1 MIVTLKK
8 LQINNFKGINCLS
21 IDFSEHTR
29 LCGANATGKTSV
41 YDAYLWL
48 LVGKDSMDSASFAIK
63 PREKSG
69 EEKHRIATSVEG
81 VFDVDGEELKL
92 KKTYAEQWTK
102 KRGSTNE
109 NFTGHTTDY
118 EWQGVPVKKTEYEEK
133 LSAIVDEKI
142 LKLLSNPRY
151 FNTVLK
157 DTERRELLLKLTDI
171 EAVKKTLQGDEQ
183 FSELSPLL
191 ATYNVEDILKMQKA
205 SARKINKEIDEIP
218 ARVDELSGM
227 ICTHDFGALRA
238 SKETLSKKLK
248 ELQTGQKMP
257 ESILAE
263 LAKLREEIASYDQK
277 IRKIEQNE
285 RKEIDK
291 RLLEKREAADQA
303 QDSLRTMRQNLLAR
317 NGEAKQLQEEI
328 AAYEKKLSSDRKR
341 YEEVQMRVYDGQSN
355 CPSCGQALPKEQI
368 QKAVAKFHQ
377 ARAEELEAITTR
389 GLRAKKEKDELRA
402 ELAKVESI
410 IEELNESVQDA
421 EEAEKTAQDDLS
433 AIKEELSKRPEP
445 TEIASLQEK
454 RRQAEQRLSQKGEA
468 EKPSENGEE
477 IRNIQSRIEGIDSDL
492 AYEKI
497 NADNRAR
504 IEELEERQKEL
515 GKSYEKTQR
524 IIALCEAYTRKK
536 MSAVSEQV
544 DSHFSTV
551 HWQLFEEQIN
561 GGIKD
566 TCKALINGVP
576 YESANNAAQIN
587 AGLDIIRAFGRQACA
602 QVPVFVDNAE
612 SVNDLLDIGTQCI
625 ALVVS
630 QDKTLKIQGE

>member
-8 LQINNFKGINCLS
+8 LQINNFKGIEHLS

-69 EEKHRIATSVEG
+69 EEKHRIETSVEG
-81 VFDVDGEELKL
+81 VFDVDGEELTL
-92 KKTYAEQWTK
+92 RKTYAEQWTK
-102 KRGSTNE
+102 KRGSTSE
-109 NFTGHTTDY
+109 SFTGHTTDY
-118 EWQGVPVKKTEYEEK
+118 EWQGVPVKKSEYEEK
-133 LSAIVDEKI
+133 LAAIVDEKT

-157 DTERRELLLKLTDI
+157 DTERREQLLQLTDI
-171 EAVKKTLQGDEQ
+171 EAVEKTLQSDEQ
-183 FSELSPLL
+183 FAELSPLL
-191 ATYNVEDILKMQKA
+191 VTYNVEDILKMQKA

-227 ICTHDFGALRA
+227 ICTRDFGALRA
-238 SKETLSKKLK
+238 SKETLAKKLQ
-248 ELQTGQKMP
+248 ELQIGQKTP
-257 ESILAE
+257 EGILAE
-263 LAKLREEIASYDQK
+263 MAQLRGEIASYDKK
-277 IRKIEQNE
+277 IREIEQEE

-291 RLLEKREAADQA
+291 LLLEKREAADQA
-303 QDSLRTMRQNLLAR
+303 QDSLRTMRQNMLSR
-317 NGEAKQLQEEI
+317 KDEVSRLQEEI
-328 AAYEKKLSSDRKR
+328 ATYEKKLSSDRKR

-355 CPSCGQALPKEQI
+355 CPTCGQALPKEQI
-368 QKAVAKFHQ
+368 QKAIAKFHQ
-377 ARAEELEAITTR
+377 SRAEELEAITTR
-389 GLRAKKEKDELRA
+389 GLHAKKEQDELRI
-402 ELAKVESI
+402 ELEKAESI
-410 IEELNESVQDA
+410 IEELNESVQC
-421 EEAEKTAQDDLS
+421 AEKAAKTTQDDLI
-433 AIKEELSKRPEP
+433 ATKEEVSKRPEP
-445 TEIASLQEK
+445 KEIAALQKK

-468 EKPSENGEE
+468 EKPSEHGEE
-477 IRNIQSRIEGIDSDL
+477 IRNIQRRMEEIDSDL

-497 NADNRAR
+497 NSDNQAR
-504 IEELEERQKEL
+504 IKELEERQKEL
-515 GKSYEKTQR
+515 GKAYEKTQR
-524 IIALCEAYTRKK
+524 IIALCEAYTREK

-566 TCKALINGVP
+566 TCKALIGGVP

-587 AGLDIIRAFGRQACA
+587 AGLDIIRAFGRQARV